1 MAKIAFI
8 LLCHKNPQAIIDQ
21 AQQLTA
27 AGDYIAI
34 HFDANA
40 RLQDYKHIRRSLAGN
55 KNVTFAKK
63 RIKCGSGEWSLVQA
77 TLNAIKAASDAFPQA
92 SHFYMLS
99 GDCMAIKSARYAH
112 QFLDDRDVDYIESF
126 DFFES
131 NWIKT
136 GMKEDRLIYRHFF
149 NERTRKW
156 FFYKSLNW
164 QKRLGLSRQIP
175 RDLKIQIGSQWW
187 CLRRRT
193 IEAILDFT
201 KTRKDVLRFFQTTWI
216 PDETY
221 FQTLVRH
228 LIPVVEIQTRALTF
242 LVFSDYGM
250 PATFYN
256 DHYDFLVAQDFLF
269 ARKISPDAAD
279 LKQHLGQLYA
289 SNKADFQIT
298 EDGRK
303 LYLFLT
309 QAGRTG
315 QRFAPRIW
323 EKEGQIGHGRT
334 LFILVCKKWH
344 VAKRLMDL
352 LKTYI
357 ELPALGFLF
366 GEDPEV
372 LPYLG
377 GILSNQNKINR
388 HRRLVM
394 RLLFE
399 HFQRDRIMICVDP
412 SEIDTLRDFQSDP
425 VETRI
430 LEINCMFDDQY
441 LLGHAQRIGLIKGIA
456 ENKSTDRVLPS
467 LRNQIDQERETIR
480 QSGFENRFV
489 VSQAAQDD
497 ENILELMAFCN
508 LDQYEATRII
518 EQKWIF
524 SD

>member
-1 MAKIAFI
+1 M
-8 LLCHKNPQAIIDQ
+8 
-21 AQQLTA
+21 
-27 AGDYIAI
+27 
-34 HFDANA
+34 
-40 RLQDYKHIRRSLAGN
+40 
-55 KNVTFAKK
+55 
-63 RIKCGSGEWSLVQA
+63 
-77 TLNAIKAASDAFPQA
+77 
-92 SHFYMLS
+92 
-99 GDCMAIKSARYAH
+99 
-112 QFLDDRDVDYIESF
+112 
-126 DFFES
+126 
-131 NWIKT
+131 
-136 GMKEDRLIYRHFF
+136 
-149 NERTRKW
+149 
-156 FFYKSLNW
+156 
-164 QKRLGLSRQIP
+164 
-175 RDLKIQIGSQWW
+175 
-187 CLRRRT
+187 
-193 IEAILDFT
+193 DFT

-399 HFQRDRIMICVDP
+399 HFQSDRIMICVDP

-430 LEINCMFDDQY
+430 LDINCMFDDQY

-489 VSQAAQDD
+489 VSQAAQYD